1 MPHTACTSVAHYR
14 LQHFLLAA
22 QQIRASAPEAGQLD
36 LAVVITDDRAIRDA
50 AHEPAW
56 LASHPSWKIVVF
68 FHGGPDDV
76 AAGGE
81 GVYPAQA
88 EVVRDVGGEKNG
100 GDVGDENLGF
110 VGALLLMRHALHLV
124 GSPTSNLF
132 QVGTEL
138 SAGLRFANA
147 AFHHRDGER
156 EQQGKD
162 GGDGQDF
169 GKFAAW
175 EVKASAWEDPMM
187 RVWSVD
193 VPLAA
198 GSFGLLGANVRP
210 TSRLIPASNVSDNKA
225 QGARCLTLWAAML
238 CFVSC
243 AGCANSCLTSSS
255 SFIHALL
262 DRTSRPRV

>member
-1 MPHTACTSVAHYR
+1 VSCAGAFKRATVSHTACTSVAHYR

-22 QQIRASAPEAGQLD
+22 QQIRATAPEAGQLD
-36 LAVVITDDRAIRDA
+36 LAIVITDDWAIKDA
-50 AHEPAW
+50 AHDPAW
-56 LASHPSWKIVVF
+56 LASHPSWKVVVF

-76 AAGGE
+76 GAGGE
-81 GVYPAQA
+81 GVDTADA
-88 EVVRDVGGEKNG
+88 EVVSDVGGGGNG
-100 GDVGDENLGF
+100 GVVVDENLGF

-147 AFHHRDGER
+147 ALRHRDGER
-156 EQQGKD
+156 ERQGKD
-162 GGDGQDF
+162 SADREDF
-169 GKFAAW
+169 GKLTAW
-175 EVKASAWEDPMM
+175 EVKASVWEDPMM

-210 TSRLIPASNVSDNKA
+210 TSRFIPASNASDKD
-225 QGARCLTLWAAML
+225 QGARCLTLWDAML
-238 CFVSC
+238 CAVAC
-243 AGCANSCLTSSS
+243 AGYVSSS
-255 SFIHALL
+255 LS
-262 DRTSRPRV
+262 